1 MRDMVSCTL
10 VYAATPRMNDPLM
23 RYERTSCLG
32 EGTYGTVYKAKD
44 TETGQV
50 VALKRIKLDSP
61 DEGIPATAIRE
72 IAILKE
78 LKHPNIVDLI
88 SVIHTEAKL
97 TLVFEYV
104 DLDLKKYM
112 DKYGQLGPLQV
123 KYLLGQLLQGLSYIH
138 NRRVLHRD
146 LKPQNLLVSDDP
158 QKPELK
164 IADFGLARGA
174 GIPVRSYTHEVVTLW
189 YRCPAVLLGC
199 RRYGASIDIWSV
211 GCIFYEMVTG
221 KALFPAKN
229 EREELDAIFRA
240 LGTPTDATW
249 RDARALPQWRD
260 DFGVYEPRDVA
271 ELLPGLD
278 EAGRDLFR
286 QMMALDPDKRIS
298 ARDALKHRY
307 FAK

>member
-1 MRDMVSCTL
+1 
-10 VYAATPRMNDPLM
+10 MNDPLL
-23 RYERTSCLG
+23 RYERIQCLG
-32 EGTYGTVYKAKD
+32 EGTYGVVYKARD
-44 TETGQV
+44 TETGQI
-50 VALKRIKLDSP
+50 VALKRIRLDQQ

-112 DKYGQLGPLQV
+112 DKYGRLTPFQV
-123 KYLLGQLLQGLSYIH
+123 KWFMGQLLQGLSYIH

-146 LKPQNLLVSDDP
+146 LKPQNLLVTDTPD
-158 QKPELK
+158 KPELK

-199 RRYGASIDIWSV
+199 RKYGASIDIWSV
-211 GCIFYEMVTG
+211 GCIFYEMAEH
-221 KALFPAKN
+221 KPLFPAKN
-229 EREELDAIFRA
+229 EKEELLKIFKTF
-240 LGTPTDATW
+240 GTPTPETW
-249 RDARALPQWRD
+249 NGYKELPQWSD
-260 DFGVYEPRDVA
+260 DFPVYPGVSIQ
-271 ELLPGLD
+271 ELLPDLN
-278 EAGRDLFR
+278 EKGRDLFAR
-286 QMMALDPDKRIS
+286 MMTLDPEKRIS
-298 ARDALKHRY
+298 ARDALKHPY
-307 FAK
+307 FEK